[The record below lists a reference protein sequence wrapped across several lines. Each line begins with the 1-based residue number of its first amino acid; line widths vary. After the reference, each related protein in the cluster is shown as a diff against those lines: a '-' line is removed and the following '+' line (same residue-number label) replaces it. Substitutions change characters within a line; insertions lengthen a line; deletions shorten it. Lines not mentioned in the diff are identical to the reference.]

1 MKTRII
7 FFFVLAAVFIPVLYF
22 CETPVMPVFLALM
35 GGVAAC
41 EDMRCVGIHRKIPLT
56 VVAVVFCSAFPLLIR
71 FFGAGVFLNAAP
83 AAAAVFLLIFLSASM
98 FSKGGIRLADALE
111 AAAVAIYIAFGFASA
126 VLVCDMSGTG
136 RWIFYI
142 IFITSWVTDTG
153 AFVFGKLF
161 GKHKLIPE
169 VSPKKT
175 VEGAVGGIVAN
186 VAILSLYGFIL
197 WKAGI
202 SEFRP
207 WIIIP
212 VAAVASV
219 FSQIGDLVIKTKE
232 DRIEFCADGEFVLKN
247 VSKNGEDEPEKTL
260 FDNEIRLKYRGFDY
274 SVPVASGYAEDTNT
288 FVSEN
293 KKIVLIM
300 DKEND

>member
-1 MKTRII
+1 
-7 FFFVLAAVFIPVLYF
+7 
-22 CETPVMPVFLALM
+22 
-35 GGVAAC
+35 
-41 EDMRCVGIHRKIPLT
+41 
-56 VVAVVFCSAFPLLIR
+56 
-71 FFGAGVFLNAAP
+71 
-83 AAAAVFLLIFLSASM
+83 M
-98 FSKGGIRLADALE
+98 FRH
-111 AAAVAIYIAFGFASA
+111 
-126 VLVCDMSGTG
+126 
-136 RWIFYI
+136 WIFYI

-175 VEGAVGGIVAN
+175 VEGAVGGIVTN

-219 FSQIGDLVIKTKE
+219 FSQIGDLVMSNLKREHGIKDFGRIFPGHGGVL
-232 DRIEFCADGEFVLKN
+232 DRFDSVLATAAVIAAAECFLNLLPSIEEV
-247 VSKNGEDEPEKTL
+247 VS
-260 FDNEIRLKYRGFDY
+260 
-274 SVPVASGYAEDTNT
+274 
-288 FVSEN
+288 
-293 KKIVLIM
+293 
-300 DKEND
+300 

>member
-35 GGVAAC
+35 GGVAAF

-153 AFVFGKLF
+153 AYVFGKLF

-207 WIIIP
+207 LIIIP

-219 FSQIGDLVIKTKE
+219 FSQIGDLVMSNFKREHGIKDFGRIFPGHGGVL
-232 DRIEFCADGEFVLKN
+232 DRFDSVLATAAVIAAAECFLNLLPSIEEV
-247 VSKNGEDEPEKTL
+247 VS
-260 FDNEIRLKYRGFDY
+260 
-274 SVPVASGYAEDTNT
+274 
-288 FVSEN
+288 
-293 KKIVLIM
+293 
-300 DKEND
+300 

>member
-35 GGVAAC
+35 GGVAAF

-161 GKHKLIPE
+161 GKHKLIE
-169 VSPKKT
+169 HISAKKT
-175 VEGAVGGIVAN
+175 VEGAIGGVAGS
-186 VAILSLYGFIL
+186 VLLTAGYALILRFAFSLSPNYLLLLLLALMG
-197 WKAGI
+197 
-202 SEFRP
+202 
-207 WIIIP
+207 
-212 VAAVASV
+212 SV
-219 FSQIGDLVIKTKE
+219 VSQIGDLSMSLIKRENHIKDYDNLMPGHGGVL
-232 DRIEFCADGEFVLKN
+232 DRFDSVLFVLPLAFAA
-247 VSKNGEDEPEKTL
+247 V
-260 FDNEIRLKYRGFDY
+260 RLL
-274 SVPVASGYAEDTNT
+274 P
-288 FVSEN
+288 
-293 KKIVLIM
+293 LIS
-300 DKEND
+300 

>member
-1 MKTRII
+1 
-7 FFFVLAAVFIPVLYF
+7 
-22 CETPVMPVFLALM
+22 MPVFLALM
-35 GGVAAC
+35 GGVAAF

-71 FFGAGVFLNAAP
+71 FFGTGVFLNAAP

-175 VEGAVGGIVAN
+175 VEGAVGGIVTN

-219 FSQIGDLVIKTKE
+219 FSQIGDLVMSNLKREHGIKDFGRIFPGHGGVL
-232 DRIEFCADGEFVLKN
+232 DRFDSVLATAAVIAAAECFLNLLPSIEEV
-247 VSKNGEDEPEKTL
+247 VS
-260 FDNEIRLKYRGFDY
+260 
-274 SVPVASGYAEDTNT
+274 
-288 FVSEN
+288 
-293 KKIVLIM
+293 
-300 DKEND
+300 